1 MPDTGGGVSRAEF
14 SLKLPFSEARGTGRG
29 GKFAFILTRGF
40 VAFRIMSSDVFHK
53 DVWFDGHVQGV
64 GFRAQVLRAA
74 RGYEVRGNVRNLDD
88 GRVFLQVEGN
98 EAEVGAF
105 LAEIERN
112 LAFFIRK
119 VESREFWGVSCFSN
133 FTLATGRC

>member
-1 MPDTGGGVSRAEF
+1 VGGRRVNPKAGRTSPEF
-14 SLKLPFSEARGTGRG
+14 RNG
-29 GKFAFILTRGF
+29 GKFAFIPLRLD
-40 VAFRIMSSDVFHK
+40 VVLQIMSSEVFHK

-64 GFRAQVLRAA
+64 GFRAQVMRVA

-88 GRVFLQVEGN
+88 GRVFLQVEGA

-105 LAEIERN
+105 LAEVERG
-112 LAFFIRK
+112 LTFFIRK

-133 FTLATGRC
+133 FTLATGRF